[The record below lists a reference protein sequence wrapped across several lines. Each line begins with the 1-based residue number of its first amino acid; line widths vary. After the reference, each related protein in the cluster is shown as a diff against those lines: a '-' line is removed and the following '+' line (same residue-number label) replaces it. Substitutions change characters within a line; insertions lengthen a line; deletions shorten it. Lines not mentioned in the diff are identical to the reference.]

1 MAASNNSK
9 RKTPAKQAKT
19 VKQADQITLEETLE
33 KPVKKNNELKAQRE
47 ARERREAEL
56 KVQEAELKAKK
67 AAEEKAAKKAAEEK
81 AAAELKAK
89 KEVELKE
96 QEEKLKAKK
105 EAEKKAVEEKV
116 VSIPA
121 PKKQRKPEPQ
131 EPVYRV
137 QPEHTKAKKKKS
149 SKRKRKGDERVL
161 KLSLDK
167 NAPFVYQE
175 AYKSLRTNINFI
187 SSTSDIKSVIITSAL
202 PQESKSNVAVNIAIN
217 MASEGKKVILVDCDL
232 RKPVLHKY
240 LRVGSHNQGLTDVLA
255 GKVKLDD
262 AIVKFKDVK
271 VHLLPAGTIPPNPS
285 EMLSQERMRKLVDFL
300 KETYDFVIIDAPPV
314 SVVTDAAVLGNY
326 VDGAILVVRSKFA
339 PKETIQLAKQKLEN
353 VNIKILG
360 VVLTRYNAKNATR
373 NSAYT
378 YSYGYGYGYGYG
390 DNG

>member
-47 ARERREAEL
+47 ARERREAEF
-56 KVQEAELKAKK
+56 KAKK
-67 AAEEKAAKKAAEEK
+67 AAEEKAAKKAATEKATKEK
-81 AAAELKAK
+81 AAAEL
-89 KEVELKE
+89 E
-96 QEEKLKAKK
+96 AKK
-105 EAEKKAVEEKV
+105 EAEKKDVEEKV
-116 VSIPA
+116 VSVPA
-121 PKKQRKPEPQ
+121 PKKQRKPETQ

-137 QPEHTKAKKKKS
+137 QPENNKAKKHKSKK
-149 SKRKRKGDERVL
+149 KRKEESRVL

-167 NAPFVYQE
+167 NAPFMYQE

-240 LRVGSHNQGLTDVLA
+240 LRVGSHYQGLTDVLA

-360 VVLTRYNAKNATR
+360 VVLTRYNAKKSTK

-378 YSYGYGYGYGYG
+378 YSYSYGYGYGYG
-390 DNG
+390 DND

>member
-47 ARERREAEL
+47 ARERRE
-56 KVQEAELKAKK
+56 
-67 AAEEKAAKKAAEEK
+67 
-81 AAAELKAK
+81 
-89 KEVELKE
+89 VE
-96 QEEKLKAKK
+96 LKAKK
-105 EAEKKAVEEKV
+105 EAEKKDVEEKV
-116 VSIPA
+116 VSVPA
-121 PKKQRKPEPQ
+121 PKKQRKPETQ

-137 QPEHTKAKKKKS
+137 QPENNKAKKHKSKK
-149 SKRKRKGDERVL
+149 KRKEESRVL

-167 NAPFVYQE
+167 NAPFMYQE

-240 LRVGSHNQGLTDVLA
+240 LRVGSHHQGLTDVLA

-390 DNG
+390 ENN

>member
-56 KVQEAELKAKK
+56 KAKK
-67 AAEEKAAKKAAEEK
+67 PAEEKAAKKAAEEK

-137 QPEHTKAKKKKS
+137 QPENNKAKKHKSKK
-149 SKRKRKGDERVL
+149 KRKEESRVL

-167 NAPFVYQE
+167 NAPFMYQE

-390 DNG
+390 DND